1 MLKTFA
7 GSVLCLGFLLL
18 SRFRMTLAT
27 EGQPGEAMG
36 LSVCPTTQVFYC
48 VTVSNICVL
57 NIHQNT
63 LTKKKSLCVCS
74 APPDTVNFSLKSLSL
89 DTPLHYFYPSLL
101 WPSYPSRNPL
111 CLLPKFSLK
120 DSFNPW
126 PLTLSC
132 IHPYLVRM
140 NLQKLWFVLESLL
153 I

>member
-1 MLKTFA
+1 MCFKYTP
-7 GSVLCLGFLLL
+7 
-18 SRFRMTLAT
+18 
-27 EGQPGEAMG
+27 EH
-36 LSVCPTTQVFYC
+36 
-48 VTVSNICVL
+48 I
-57 NIHQNT
+57 
-63 LTKKKSLCVCS
+63 TKKKSLCVCS

-132 IHPYLVRM
+132 VHPYLVRM
-140 NLQKLWFVLESLL
+140 NLQKLWFVLESLSVTAL
-153 I
+153 LPPQVPMLSAQGYSWCLLSSLAGSTTQGLN